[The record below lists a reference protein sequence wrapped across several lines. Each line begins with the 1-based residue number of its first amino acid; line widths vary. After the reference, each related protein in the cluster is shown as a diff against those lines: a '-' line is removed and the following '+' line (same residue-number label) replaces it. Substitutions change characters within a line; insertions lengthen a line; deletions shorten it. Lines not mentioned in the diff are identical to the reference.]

1 MIDYTLYFVF
11 GFALGIVVAIFI
23 YTAYLKKKKSTAKE
37 VIDNAENQ
45 VEQIKKEKL
54 FKFREE
60 MQQKRLKF
68 QEEFKQK
75 ENQLSRNESKIQ
87 GQEKE
92 LRRLENNLKFRESRL
107 GQRNKKI
114 LQREDILVQKQNKL
128 DEIIDEQNTKLE
140 QIAGINVE
148 DAKKDLLKKA

>member
-1 MIDYTLYFVF
+1 M
-11 GFALGIVVAIFI
+11 VAIFI
-23 YTAYLKKKKSTAKE
+23 YTAYLKKKKSTAKD
-37 VIDNAENQ
+37 VMDNAENQ

-75 ENQLSRNESKIQ
+75 ENQLSRNESKIL
-87 GQEKE
+87 GKEKE

-114 LQREDILVQKQNKL
+114 LQREGDAMEGSQALTPSRRSVGLFGGSQGFL
-128 DEIIDEQNTKLE
+128 PRYGDESVEPRLE
-140 QIAGINVE
+140 GLE
-148 DAKKDLLKKA
+148 SL